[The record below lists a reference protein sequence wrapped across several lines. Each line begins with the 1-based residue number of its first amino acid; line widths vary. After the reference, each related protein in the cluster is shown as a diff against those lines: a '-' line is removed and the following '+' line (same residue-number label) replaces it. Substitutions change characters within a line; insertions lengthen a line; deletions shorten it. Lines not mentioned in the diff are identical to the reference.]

1 MLPGDGSPL
10 KTEDEGYTGNID
22 IAIMDFAVDQGGK
35 MHRNIILVGSS
46 TGWKKRADKL
56 LMGSKNGRTITSFG
70 RNY

>member
-46 TGWKKRADKL
+46 TG
-56 LMGSKNGRTITSFG
+56 
-70 RNY
+70 